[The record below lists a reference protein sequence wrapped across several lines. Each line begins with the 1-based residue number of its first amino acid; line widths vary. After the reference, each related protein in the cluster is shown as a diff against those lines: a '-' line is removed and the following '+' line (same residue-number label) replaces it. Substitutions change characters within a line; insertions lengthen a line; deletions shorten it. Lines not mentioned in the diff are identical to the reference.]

1 VAVRGK
7 GRGRQVRWDAAASA
21 VESGG
26 KCGGKDGV
34 VAGNATLGRVSAR
47 THRFAG
53 RHAGRSL
60 AVLCAAALTLG
71 ACSFGPPPPD
81 ELGSPPKLSPYP
93 SPSSSGGGEGGS
105 EVSVTVLV
113 KGLAVPWGIAFL
125 PDGSALV
132 TERDSKRLL
141 KVGKETTSDG
151 LLVAELQKIDAAV
164 PGGEG
169 GLLGVAVSPQYDVDK
184 TVFVYYTT
192 QEDNRVAKL
201 TLGQPPTPV
210 LTGIPKG
217 EVHDGG
223 QIRFGPDGFLYVAT
237 GDGNKPETAQ
247 DLNSLGGKILRITTD
262 GKPAPGNPF
271 GTAVY
276 SYGHRNVQGF
286 AWDGTKRLFALDYGA
301 SESDELNVIVPGQ
314 NYGWPAVEGKGSDPK
329 YTNPI
334 HTWKTAEASCSGLA
348 FLSGFLVSACLRGQR
363 LYVMQVTAAGGLFG
377 APVSLL
383 KDELGRLRAAAVAP
397 DGSLWVST
405 SNKDGRGDPKPD
417 DDKLLRL
424 VISDVGEAGK
434 S

>member
-1 VAVRGK
+1 M
-7 GRGRQVRWDAAASA
+7 
-21 VESGG
+21 
-26 KCGGKDGV
+26 
-34 VAGNATLGRVSAR
+34 SAR

-53 RHAGRSL
+53 RHAGRTV
-60 AVLCAAALTLG
+60 AALCAAAVALALAG
-71 ACSFGPPPPD
+71 CSFGPPPPD

-93 SPSSSGGGEGGS
+93 SPSGSGGSDDGGN
-105 EVSVTVLV
+105 EVSVTVLA

-125 PDGSALV
+125 PDGSGLV

-169 GLLGVAVSPQYDVDK
+169 GLLGIAVSPEYDTDK

-192 QEDNRVAKL
+192 QEDNRVSKL
-201 TLGQPPTPV
+201 TLGQQPTPI
-210 LTGIPKG
+210 LTGIPKSS
-217 EVHDGG
+217 VHNGG

-237 GDGNKPETAQ
+237 GDASKPESAQ
-247 DLNSLGGKILRITTD
+247 DLSSLAGKILRIQPD

-286 AWDGTKRLFALDYGA
+286 AWDGNKRMYAVEYGA
-301 SESDELNVIVPGQ
+301 NDWDELNVIEAGKD
-314 NYGWPAVEGKGSDPK
+314 YGWPAVEGKGSDPK

-334 HTWKTAEASCSGLA
+334 QVWKTADASCSGLA
-348 FLSGFLVSACLRGQR
+348 YLDGYLVAACLKGAR
-363 LYVMQVTAAGGLFG
+363 LYVMQVTATGGLLG
-377 APVSLL
+377 APTPLL
-383 KDELGRLRAAAVAP
+383 QDEYGRLRAAAVAP

-417 DDKLLRL
+417 DDRLLRL
-424 VISDVGEAGK
+424 VISNVGEAGK

>member
-1 VAVRGK
+1 M
-7 GRGRQVRWDAAASA
+7 AA
-21 VESGG
+21 
-26 KCGGKDGV
+26 
-34 VAGNATLGRVSAR
+34 
-47 THRFAG
+47 
-53 RHAGRSL
+53 
-60 AVLCAAALTLG
+60 LCAAVAALNLG

-81 ELGSPPKLSPYP
+81 ELGSPPKMSPYP
-93 SPSSSGGGEGGS
+93 SPSSSGAGEGAG
-105 EVSVTVLV
+105 VSVTVLA

-151 LLVAELQKIDAAV
+151 MLVAELQKIDAAT

-169 GLLGVAVSPQYDVDK
+169 GLLGVAVSPTYDVDK

-192 QEDNRVAKL
+192 AEDNRVAKL
-201 TLGQPPTPV
+201 TLGQPPTPI

-237 GDGNKPETAQ
+237 GDANKPETAQ
-247 DLNSLGGKILRITTD
+247 NLNSLGGKILRITAD

-276 SYGHRNVQGF
+276 SYGHRNVQGL
-286 AWDGTKRLFALDYGA
+286 AWDANKHLYAMEYGA
-301 SESDELNVIVPGQ
+301 SDADELNVIEAGK
-314 NYGWPAVEGKGSDPK
+314 NYGWPLVEGKGSDPK

-334 HTWKTAEASCSGLA
+334 QTWKTSEASCAGMA
-348 FLSGFLVSACLRGQR
+348 YLSGYLVTACLKGAR
-363 LYVMQVTAAGGLFG
+363 LYVMQVTANGTPFG
-377 APVSLL
+377 APTPLL
-383 KDELGRLRAAAVAP
+383 KDEFGRLRAAAVGP
-397 DGSLWVST
+397 DGSLWIST